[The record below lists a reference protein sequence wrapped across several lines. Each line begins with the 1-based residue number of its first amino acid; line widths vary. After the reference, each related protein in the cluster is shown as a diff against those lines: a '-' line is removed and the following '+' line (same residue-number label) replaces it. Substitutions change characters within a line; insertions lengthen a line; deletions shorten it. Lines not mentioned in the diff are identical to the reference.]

1 MTAPTETIGDG
12 RQTLI
17 ECGRGR
23 LLYRLLIS
31 LPVAH
36 IPRHDFIWYKGG
48 AIGDFIPMGKVI
60 QPTFIGTQ
68 RMLALALLLQV
79 IELLLSDSWVCGYI
93 HFEIKIIMLRQFGGL
108 TSRTSDGLVW
118 KPDWHLGHFTS

>member
-1 MTAPTETIGDG
+1 
-12 RQTLI
+12 
-17 ECGRGR
+17 
-23 LLYRLLIS
+23 
-31 LPVAH
+31 
-36 IPRHDFIWYKGG
+36 
-48 AIGDFIPMGKVI
+48 MGKVI